1 MLGYTDDDIKNAAE
15 IREWLTK
22 QIMEKQEEI
31 DKIKVTL
38 SLIDSVLKKGSFK
51 TAANLNVTTS
61 DLTQDKKYGSQPD
74 SKSYKRTITKPPD
87 KTRLKDIG
95 ESKDV
100 EIKPIK
106 RLKDNTLVAQVH
118 IFPNSVEITPEEN
131 IKISLET
138 PPFRSF
144 FLNRILQGM
153 KNKDLEKLKQGS
165 LSETEVINFEVITD
179 ESDNKNIK
187 KVIINN
193 YREKERTNEIF
204 NTAAWVITRM
214 LEKGER

>member
-22 QIMEKQEEI
+22 QIMEKQDEI
-31 DKIKVTL
+31 DKIKITL

-51 TAANLNVTTS
+51 TAANLNIAKN
-61 DLTQDKKYGSQPD
+61 DLSHKKLGGQPA
-74 SKSYKRTITKPPD
+74 SKAYKNTPSRLPD
-87 KTRLKDIG
+87 EAIQKEVN
-95 ESKDV
+95 ESTPI
-100 EIKPIK
+100 EIKPIR
-106 RLKDNTLVAQVH
+106 RLKDNTLLAQVH
-118 IFPNSVEITPEEN
+118 IFSNSVEIIPEEN

-153 KNKDLEKLKQGS
+153 KNKDLEKIKQGS
-165 LSETEVINFEVITD
+165 LSEAEMIGFEVITD
-179 ESDNKNIK
+179 DSNSENIK
-187 KVIINN
+187 KIIVNN
-193 YREKERTNEIF
+193 FRDKERINEIF

>member
-1 MLGYTDDDIKNAAE
+1 MLGYSDDDIKNAAE

-22 QIMEKQEEI
+22 QIMEKQDEI
-31 DKIKVTL
+31 EKIKITL
-38 SLIDSVLKKGSFK
+38 SLIDSVLKKGSFQ
-51 TAANLNVTTS
+51 TAANLNSTKSELSQNKKLREQSTS
-61 DLTQDKKYGSQPD
+61 KAYKDTP
-74 SKSYKRTITKPPD
+74 SKLADEVGQKEVN
-87 KTRLKDIG
+87 
-95 ESKDV
+95 ESTAV

-106 RLKDNTLVAQVH
+106 RLKDNTIVAEVH
-118 IFPNSVEITPEEN
+118 IFSNSVEIIPEKN
-131 IKISLET
+131 IKVSLDT

-153 KNKDLEKLKQGS
+153 KNKDLEKIKQGS
-165 LSETEVINFEVITD
+165 LTEAEMISFEVVTD
-179 ESDNKNIK
+179 ESNTENIK

-193 YREKERTNEIF
+193 FREKERVSEIF

>member
-22 QIMEKQEEI
+22 QIMEKQDEI
-31 DKIKVTL
+31 DKIKITL
-38 SLIDSVLKKGSFK
+38 SLIDSVLKNGSFK
-51 TAANLNVTTS
+51 TAANLN
-61 DLTQDKKYGSQPD
+61 
-74 SKSYKRTITKPPD
+74 ITKNDLSHKKLGDQPAP
-87 KTRLKDIG
+87 KAYRHMPAKLPEEALQKEVS
-95 ESKDV
+95 ESKPV

-106 RLKDNTLVAQVH
+106 RLKDNSLVAQVY
-118 IFPNSVEITPEEN
+118 IFSNSVEIIPEEN

-153 KNKDLEKLKQGS
+153 KNKDLEKIKQGS
-165 LSETEVINFEVITD
+165 LSEAEMITFEVLTD
-179 ESDNKNIK
+179 EPNSENIK
-187 KVIINN
+187 KVIVNN
-193 YREKERTNEIF
+193 YRDKDRINEIF